1 MRRIA
6 LLLLSILPVTLSC
19 GKDTGMLDLGG
30 IEDPVT
36 GRIVWSDGS
45 PAAGIQV
52 SDGFSIV
59 RTDADGKYSIGKRN
73 VYAQWVYYSIPADAA
88 VRTGDN
94 GLPCFYSR
102 LKTGRTVY
110 DFTLEKAAA
119 EKEFRLLAIGDPQV
133 RASNNGIARFN
144 AETAPDIREYVKGK
158 AGDMPTYAVA
168 LGDLVHNEWN
178 LYPEVTEMLSEKNL
192 SVPCFQVIGNHDHE
206 FLSSD
211 PLPDL
216 RAQRKYESAMGPV
229 NYSFDRGTVHI
240 LVLDNI
246 VHQGKSE
253 TSCTEELCERVMEWA
268 RTDLAS
274 VSKDKSVIVFM
285 HAGLEYGGAVELY
298 ELLATFSEARIIAGH
313 SHYIHYAIESVGGK
327 TIHMDDVGTA
337 NGVDWAATVCGG
349 GEPMGY
355 ASYEIKNGRVTS
367 HIYKGTG
374 CPEDFQIRLYRPEDF
389 PAFSYAVQ
397 SDAAR
402 TYKFDAAD
410 GCIVA
415 NIWNATPEWSF
426 EVWEDGVKVAD
437 GLTQKQMYDAWS
449 CWYFYMVLGRNTY
462 SYSRKPQHMYYHK
475 LQNPA
480 AASVKVVAHDPYGH
494 SYEQTVFTTRDEK
507 DYPAAPGQTID
518 GVKS

>member
-1 MRRIA
+1 MKRI
-6 LLLLSILPVTLSC
+6 LLLLPVLISLC
-19 GKDTGMLDLGG
+19 CCSKSADVLDLSG
-30 IEDPVT
+30 IEDPLT
-36 GRIVWSDGS
+36 GRISWSDGS

-52 SDGFSIV
+52 SDGFSVV
-59 RTDADGKYSIGKRN
+59 RTDSDGRYNIGKRN

-88 VRTGDN
+88 VMTGDN
-94 GLPCFYSR
+94 GLPCFYQKI
-102 LKTGRTVY
+102 LTGQTEY
-110 DFTLEKAAA
+110 DFSLEKIAP
-119 EKEFRLLAIGDPQV
+119 ESSFRLLALGDPQV
-133 RASNNGIARFN
+133 RASNRGIERFN

-158 AGDMPTYAVA
+158 TGDMATYAVA

-192 SVPCFQVIGNHDHE
+192 GVPCFQVIGNHDHE

-216 RAQRKYESAMGPV
+216 RAQRKYEAAMGPV
-229 NYSFDRGTVHI
+229 NYSFDRGSVHI

-246 VHQGKSE
+246 VHQGKNE

-268 RTDLAS
+268 RTDLSA
-274 VSKDKSVIVFM
+274 VPKDRTVIVFM
-285 HAGLEYGGAVELY
+285 HAGLEYGGAPELY
-298 ELLATFSEARIIAGH
+298 ELLATFREARVIAGH

-327 TIHMDDVGTA
+327 TIHMDDVGTV

-355 ASYEIKNGRVTS
+355 ASYEISDGSVVS

-374 CPEDFQIRLYRPEDF
+374 CPEDYQIRLYRPVDF
-389 PAFSYAVQ
+389 PAFKYAVQ
-397 SDAAR
+397 SDAER
-402 TYKFDAAD
+402 TYKFDADD

-426 EVWEDGVKVAD
+426 EVWEDGAKVAESMER
-437 GLTQKQMYDAWS
+437 KSMYDAWS

-462 SYSRKPQHMYYHK
+462 SYSRKPQHMYVHR

-480 AASVKVVAHDPYGH
+480 ASSVKVVARDPYGH
-494 SYEQTVFTTRDEK
+494 SYEQTIFTSRDEK
-507 DYPAAPGQTID
+507 DYPAAPADQ
-518 GVKS
+518 